1 MTEQG
6 VRVVLELQ
14 RDEPISGRAFQGDRL
29 IGTFTGWLEL
39 YSAIERARE
48 ASSDD
53 QRSASNSQQQGG
65 ANL

>member
-1 MTEQG
+1 VTEQG

-48 ASSDD
+48 ARSDD
-53 QRSASNSQQQGG
+53 ERGG
-65 ANL
+65 EHR

>member
-39 YSAIERARE
+39 YSALERA
-48 ASSDD
+48 
-53 QRSASNSQQQGG
+53 RSASNKQERQGG
-65 ANL
+65 EKR